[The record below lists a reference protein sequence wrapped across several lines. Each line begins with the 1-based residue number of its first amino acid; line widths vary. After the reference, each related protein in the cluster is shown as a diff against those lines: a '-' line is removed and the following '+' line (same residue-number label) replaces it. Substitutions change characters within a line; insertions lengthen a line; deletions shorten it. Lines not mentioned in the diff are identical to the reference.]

1 MIHLSASGMNRI
13 VTKMRFIQ
21 NLLAELLIFR
31 NNYAVVEP
39 YNTLIIFSE
48 AVGFSSFYLLMNV
61 LYSLITSLCVN
72 YLLQDD

>member
-48 AVGFSSFYLLMNV
+48 AAGFSSFYLLMNV

-72 YLLQDD
+72 YLL